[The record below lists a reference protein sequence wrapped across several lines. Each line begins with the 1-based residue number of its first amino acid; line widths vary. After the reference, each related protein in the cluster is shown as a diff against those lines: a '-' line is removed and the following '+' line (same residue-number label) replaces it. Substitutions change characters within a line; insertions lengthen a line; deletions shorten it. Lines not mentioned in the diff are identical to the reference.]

1 MEISFVFFCIAPVA
15 RHASLHILFR
25 CPAPAIGFETATKPS
40 RFTQFCEGA
49 NSIAHATKNVNG
61 TSKRGANIVCLK
73 VFNILTST
81 FDTCFAP
88 QQRARFRHLSCQ
100 KCSDAKVFLTFWL
113 WNVLRAT
120 AACNFSAVQYFEMC
134 FAPQPRAL
142 FQQLKFQKCS
152 DYEVFLTFSLENMF
166 RTTAACNFWSL
177 IRPDGSAPIALASL
191 LLDPQGLH
199 NIGKTQCFARFAI
212 LLCLS
217 LSLSLAISPSLSLS
231 LFSLTL
237 HTLIFFLLAPSS
249 LTLPTT
255 VAASVQKSEIWIP
268 NFLHLLLCGHFK
280 PFKRACKHSVD
291 WIFCLKKSNGHRH
304 GKPIALS
311 FRRKSSKL

>member
-1 MEISFVFFCIAPVA
+1 MLRLWGVFDLFTWKYVSHHSSLQFLISHPTRWLRTHCFSEPTSRPSGVTQHRQNTVFCALCYSFVFV
-15 RHASLHILFR
+15 
-25 CPAPAIGFETATKPS
+25 
-40 RFTQFCEGA
+40 
-49 NSIAHATKNVNG
+49 
-61 TSKRGANIVCLK
+61 
-73 VFNILTST
+73 
-81 FDTCFAP
+81 
-88 QQRARFRHLSCQ
+88 
-100 KCSDAKVFLTFWL
+100 
-113 WNVLRAT
+113 
-120 AACNFSAVQYFEMC
+120 
-134 FAPQPRAL
+134 
-142 FQQLKFQKCS
+142 
-152 DYEVFLTFSLENMF
+152 
-166 RTTAACNFWSL
+166 
-177 IRPDGSAPIALASL
+177 
-191 LLDPQGLH
+191 
-199 NIGKTQCFARFAI
+199 
-212 LLCLS
+212 S
-217 LSLSLAISPSLSLS
+217 LSLSRYLSLSLSLS